1 MVEHPGRALLLSF
14 RRHSASTL
22 LARQIILI
30 LLVARRFDSLTATK
44 AKGLAE
50 ASPFLL
56 PLHDTYPE
64 GILNR

>member
-1 MVEHPGRALLLSF
+1 VAALVT
-14 RRHSASTL
+14 RP
-22 LARQIILI
+22 
-30 LLVARRFDSLTATK
+30 FDSLTATK

-56 PLHDTYPE
+56 PLDDTHPE